1 MNTML
6 EIKTDVT
13 IDEILED
20 YANCNKDETNLE
32 CQDCRAYEVCP
43 LLTRY
48 KEMLKEGINDLIDK
62 YII

>member
-1 MNTML
+1 ML

-20 YANCNKDETNLE
+20 YARCDNAGNDYDCLK
-32 CQDCRAYEVCP
+32 CRAYGVCP

-48 KEMLKEGINDLIDK
+48 KEKLKEGISELIDK

>member
-1 MNTML
+1 ML

-20 YANCNKDETNLE
+20 YMICNKKHLNLE
-32 CQDCRAYEVCP
+32 CQDCRAYGVCP

-48 KEMLKEGINDLIDK
+48 KEKLKEGINDLIDS

>member
-1 MNTML
+1 ML

-20 YANCNKDETNLE
+20 YANCNKEEIDKV
-32 CQDCRAYEVCP
+32 CFDCRAYVVCP

-48 KEMLKEGINDLIDK
+48 KEKLKEGIDDLIDS
-62 YII
+62 YLI

>member
-32 CQDCRAYEVCP
+32 CQDCRAYGVCP

>member
-1 MNTML
+1 MI

-13 IDEILED
+13 IDEILDD
-20 YANCNKDETNLE
+20 YMNCNRKESELE
-32 CQDCRAYEVCP
+32 CHDCRAYGVCP

-48 KEMLKEGINDLIDK
+48 KEKMKEGINDLIDT

>member
-1 MNTML
+1 ML

-13 IDEILED
+13 IYEILED
-20 YANCNKDETNLE
+20 YANCSKDDTNLE
-32 CQDCRAYEVCP
+32 CQDCRAYGVCP

-48 KEMLKEGINDLIDK
+48 KEMLKEGINDLIDR

>member
-1 MNTML
+1 ML

-20 YANCNKDETNLE
+20 YANCNKEGFDKT
-32 CQDCRAYEVCP
+32 CMDCSAYGVCP

-48 KEMLKEGINDLIDK
+48 KEKLKEGINDLIDS

>member
-1 MNTML
+1 ML
-6 EIKTDVT
+6 EIKTAVT

-20 YANCNKDETNLE
+20 YAECNKAEETDTSID
-32 CQDCRAYEVCP
+32 CQDCRAYGVCP

>member
-1 MNTML
+1 ML

-20 YANCNKDETNLE
+20 YTICNKNDSDLE
-32 CQDCRAYEVCP
+32 CQDCRAYGVCT

-48 KEMLKEGINDLIDK
+48 KEKMKEGINNLIDR

>member
-1 MNTML
+1 ML

-13 IDEILED
+13 IYEILED
-20 YANCNKDETNLE
+20 YANCNKDDTGLE
-32 CQDCRAYEVCP
+32 CQDCRAYGVCP

>member
-1 MNTML
+1 ML
-6 EIKTDVT
+6 EIKSDVT

-20 YANCNKDETNLE
+20 YAECNKEESDTT
-32 CQDCRAYEVCP
+32 CYDCRAYGVCP

-62 YII
+62 FLI

>member
-1 MNTML
+1 ML

-20 YANCNKDETNLE
+20 YMICNKKDSDLE
-32 CQDCRAYEVCP
+32 CQDCRAYGVCP

-48 KEMLKEGINDLIDK
+48 KEKLKEGISDLIDK

>member
-1 MNTML
+1 ML

-20 YANCNKDETNLE
+20 YANCNKEGIDKV
-32 CQDCRAYEVCP
+32 CIDCRAYGVCP

-48 KEMLKEGINDLIDK
+48 KEKLKEGINDLIDK

>member
-1 MNTML
+1 ML

-13 IDEILED
+13 IDDILED
-20 YANCNKDETNLE
+20 YANCNKEGIGKE
-32 CQDCRAYEVCP
+32 CVDCGAYGVCP

-48 KEMLKEGINDLIDK
+48 KEKIKEGINDLIDK

>member
-1 MNTML
+1 ML

-20 YANCNKDETNLE
+20 YANCNKEENDKE
-32 CQDCRAYEVCP
+32 CFDCRAYGVCP

-48 KEMLKEGINDLIDK
+48 KEKLKEGINDLIDK

>member
-1 MNTML
+1 ML
-6 EIKTDVT
+6 ETKTDVT

-32 CQDCRAYEVCP
+32 CQDCRAYGVCP

>member
-1 MNTML
+1 ML

-20 YANCNKDETNLE
+20 YARCKKDAADIE
-32 CQDCRAYEVCP
+32 CQDCRAYGVCP

-48 KEMLKEGINDLIDK
+48 KEMLKEGINDLIDEFL
-62 YII
+62 I